1 MYTDSNLQLCNFPP
15 RMLYANSSS
24 VDNSTYSSVGGDGG
38 WTMKMTPVTAILA
51 TLGGAGQTSAQKGAR
66 QGCHIGSSLLQFP
79 PKESRTEEGRV
90 RKAALVLFKEKGGK
104 LVLARVRDFNSPF
117 THKFHSST
125 LYVYFISPGSNV
137 PRPLRCVL
145 GAGLG
150 GLLRGAGL
158 PGERGLHVQG
168 KANSTI

>member
-1 MYTDSNLQLCNFPP
+1 
-15 RMLYANSSS
+15 MLYANSSS

-79 PKESRTEEGRV
+79 PKDSRTEEGRV

-104 LVLARVRDFNSPF
+104 LVLARVRDFNSSY

-125 LYVYFISPGSNV
+125 LYIFSFLQDPMY
-137 PRPLRCVL
+137 LDRCVVCWEQ
-145 GAGLG
+145 GW
-150 GLLRGAGL
+150 
-158 PGERGLHVQG
+158 EDCFEVQDFQA
-168 KANSTI
+168 KEACMFKVRANSTI

>member
-1 MYTDSNLQLCNFPP
+1 MYTDSNLQLCIFPP

-24 VDNSTYSSVGGDGG
+24 VDNSTYSRVGGDGG

-104 LVLARVRDFNSPF
+104 LVLARVRDFNSPY
-117 THKFHSST
+117 TYKFHSST
-125 LYVYFISPGSNV
+125 LYFFISPGSNV
-137 PRPLRCVL
+137 PRPLCCVL